1 MKNKAKCKLCQ
12 DIIESFHST
21 DHVQCKCTALALGGG
36 LAMKI
41 WCDNWEDVL
50 RIDDN
55 GNELPIKSNDCLIK
69 KDEKEEIS
77 YPKQSK
83 EDLINQLHEMAKYI
97 ETLPQHAMSSPI
109 SHYDLFSLTALL
121 VAIFRSDL
129 KEES

>member
-1 MKNKAKCKLCQ
+1 MKNKAKCKLCLEV
-12 DIIESFHST
+12 IESFHST
-21 DHVQCKCTALALGGG
+21 DFVNCKCGALALGGG
-36 LAMKI
+36 SAMRV

-55 GNELPIKSNDCLIK
+55 GNEIPLKITEVSKIV
-69 KDEKEEIS
+69 EEIS
-77 YPKQSK
+77 PTEYPKQSK
-83 EDLINQLHEMAKYI
+83 EELINQLHEMAKYI